1 MVVTREG
8 VADSVLGLLE
18 HALALVTGLLRVR
31 LHTVGLHRSHG
42 AVHAA
47 RGLVL
52 GSLRV
57 RLAAVGLHGLG
68 GFVGER
74 FASVYNKILSGR
86 GIFCQVLLSTIPLV
100 RHDCCSIEWVIEFLV
115 F

>member
-1 MVVTREG
+1 VVVAREG

-31 LHTVGLHRSHG
+31 LHTVGLHRAHG

-47 RGLVL
+47 GCLVL

-57 RLAAVGLHGLG
+57 RLAAIGLHRLG

-74 FASVYNKILSGR
+74 FASILSSGR
-86 GIFCQVLLSTIPLV
+86 GTFCQVLLSSVPLV
-100 RHDCCSIEWVIEFLV
+100 RHDC
-115 F
+115 